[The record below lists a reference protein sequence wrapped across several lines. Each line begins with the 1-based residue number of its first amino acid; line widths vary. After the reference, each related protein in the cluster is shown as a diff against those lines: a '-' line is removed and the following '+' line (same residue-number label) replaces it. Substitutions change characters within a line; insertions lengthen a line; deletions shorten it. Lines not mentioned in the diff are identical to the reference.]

1 MEIVL
6 PPKLLK
12 FVEEKVQSGQFPA
25 ATDVIVGALE
35 SMKDQE
41 ELTAE
46 DVAEL
51 REEVAIGLE
60 QLARGDCAEWDVEQT
75 KAALRERAGRAK
87 GAS

>member
-6 PPKLLK
+6 PPDLLK
-12 FVEEKVQSGQFPA
+12 FVEEKVQTGQFRSP
-25 ATDVIVGALE
+25 TDVILGALE

-41 ELTAE
+41 DLTSE

-60 QLARGDCAEWDVEQT
+60 QLARGDCAEWDAERT
-75 KAALRERAGRAK
+75 KATLRERAGRTK